1 MAAARPSLRVLVR
14 RVHLWLGLTI
24 GALFAFAGL
33 TGSLL
38 VFYPEIDAAL
48 SPALRAVPAGARPAS
63 WQAVV
68 DTLHREH
75 PGRTS
80 AWRIEV
86 TPEGGAVPVRYYK
99 PRETAGRDF
108 APLLVWVD
116 PVRETTI
123 RTGFWGDTV
132 FT

>member
-1 MAAARPSLRVLVR
+1 MAARPSLRVTMR

-24 GALFAFAGL
+24 GVLFAFAGL

-38 VFYPEIDAAL
+38 VFYPEIDAVL
-48 SPALRAVPAGARPAS
+48 SPVLRAVPSEARPAS

-75 PGRTS
+75 PARTG

-86 TPEGGAVPVRYYK
+86 SGEGGADPRPVLHTEGDDRT
-99 PRETAGRDF
+99 RLCAAACLGRSGAFDDD
-108 APLLVWVD
+108 PHRLL
-116 PVRETTI
+116 
-123 RTGFWGDTV
+123 G
-132 FT
+132 